1 MLGDQ
6 AGSACLVQILPDRAL
21 LRVAGIQVVNDVVLD
36 GHAQQ
41 HQASIQR
48 QEQLQV

>member
-1 MLGDQ
+1 MLEGK
-6 AGSACLVQILPDRAL
+6 AGSACLVQILPDGTL

-36 GHAQQ
+36 GHTQQ

-48 QEQLQV
+48 QEELQV